1 MIGFNKKLAE
11 ELAINLGYTSDA
23 VIRELIRRITEELE
37 SAPNEEV
44 GEVWQEYRAYLREIG
59 SQIHELLYK
68 ISIDESIDPEVS
80 EPIQTFLGQR
90 SEP

>member
-11 ELAINLGYTSDA
+11 ELATNLSYTSDA

-37 SAPNEEV
+37 RAPNEEV
-44 GEVWQEYRAYLREIG
+44 GHVWEEYRTYLREIG

-80 EPIQTFLGQR
+80 EAIRTSIGQR
-90 SEP
+90 SEL